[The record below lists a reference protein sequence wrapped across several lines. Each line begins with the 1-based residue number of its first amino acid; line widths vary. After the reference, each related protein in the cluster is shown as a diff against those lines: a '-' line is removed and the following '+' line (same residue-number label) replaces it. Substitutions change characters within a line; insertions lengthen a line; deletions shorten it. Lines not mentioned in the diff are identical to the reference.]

1 MRTGRMGYASSRV
14 MTRPIYVT
22 EPDLP
27 SLNELQPYLER
38 IWETRRLTNGGPI
51 HKELEKALADHF
63 NVPHVALFN
72 NATIALLV
80 ALRALE
86 VTGEIITT
94 PFSFVAT
101 THAISW
107 NGLVPVFADI
117 DPVTLNLDPARIE
130 EAITPHTSAILPVHC
145 YGNRCDVDGIR
156 EVADRHGLRV
166 IYDAAHAFGV
176 EDDGG
181 SVLRHGDLAVLSFH
195 ATKVFNT
202 FEGGAIVC
210 HDDEMKLRIDRLK
223 NFGFVNETTV
233 VATGINGKMNEFQ
246 AAIGLLQLR
255 NVADALARRRALG
268 HVYRQRLH
276 DVRGLRCLPEAG
288 QRVANYS
295 YFPVFVGPEFP
306 VGRDRLQEIL
316 RDQGIFARRYFY
328 PLISEFPMYRDLP
341 TAKRDL
347 LPVAAEA
354 ADSVLCLPI
363 YPAMTVADQD
373 RVVGTIEAV
382 GRSELV

>member
-1 MRTGRMGYASSRV
+1 
-14 MTRPIYVT
+14 MTKPIYVT

-27 SLNELQPYLER
+27 SLDELKPYLAR
-38 IWETRRLTNGGPI
+38 IWETKRLTNGGPI
-51 HKELEKALADHF
+51 HKELEQALAEYFD
-63 NVPHVALFN
+63 VPHVALFN

-117 DPVTLNLDPARIE
+117 DPVTLNLDPAKV
-130 EAITPHTSAILPVHC
+130 EAAIGPRTSAILPVHC
-145 YGNRCDVDGIR
+145 YGNPCDVEGIR
-156 EVADRHGLRV
+156 QVADRHGLRV

-176 EDDGG
+176 EDAGG

-210 HDDEMKLRIDRLK
+210 HDDETKLRIDRLK

-233 VATGINGKMNEFQ
+233 VATGINGKLNEFQ
-246 AAIGLLQLR
+246 AAIGLLQLSS
-255 NVADALARRRALG
+255 VSDALVRRRAIG
-268 HVYRQRLH
+268 ETYRQRLAA
-276 DVRGLRCLPEAG
+276 VQGLRCMPEVG

-341 TAKRDL
+341 TAIRHR
-347 LPVAAEA
+347 LPVAAAA

-363 YPAMTVADQD
+363 YPAMTDDDQD

-382 GRSELV
+382 GSSRLV